1 GPGKP
6 RPGDPVG
13 GERPL
18 FEPRL
23 ASRARLTYCA
33 RVRAAL
39 LPLVVVLGLAGAAV
53 GADSPE
59 QTVTPVAP
67 GVEQRVE
74 PVETGDVQRV
84 EHLDPG
90 EAQSVSGESKG
101 QLRRAVC
108 GIEAPQRLEE
118 PATAERYRPSGRS

>member
-1 GPGKP
+1 M
-6 RPGDPVG
+6 
-13 GERPL
+13 
-18 FEPRL
+18 
-23 ASRARLTYCA
+23 RA
-33 RVRAAL
+33 VL

-90 EAQSVSGESKG
+90 DAQRVSAENKG
-101 QLRRAVC
+101 HIRQGV
-108 GIEAPQRLEE
+108 
-118 PATAERYRPSGRS
+118 ATAGKVVVGIVALAVSLGFTAASLLLF

>member
-1 GPGKP
+1 M
-6 RPGDPVG
+6 
-13 GERPL
+13 
-18 FEPRL
+18 
-23 ASRARLTYCA
+23 RA
-33 RVRAAL
+33 VL

-90 EAQSVSGESKG
+90 DAQRVSAENKG
-101 QLRRAVC
+101 QIRQGV
-108 GIEAPQRLEE
+108 
-118 PATAERYRPSGRS
+118 ATAGKVVVGIVALAVSLGFTAASLLLF